1 MMKGTLVQVVVG
13 IVNPCHPD
21 LFLADLGRYTY

>member
-1 MMKGTLVQVVVG
+1 MKGTLVQVVVG

-21 LFLADLGRYTY
+21 LFLADLGHYT